1 MRASTLFTAALACLA
16 VEAGPQRLAVRA
28 EEPAQSTLSDG
39 ALTKVLADAHE
50 VWGTPRITGRCPTKP
65 SRAEW
70 MKAFPDNT
78 PLASLNIPGTH
89 DTATWNYSLATQ
101 DALRHITRFNGNDL
115 RHPLEYR
122 CHWSSIAAS
131 LEAGIRFFDLRYAF
145 DPTDT
150 YLVFWHNEALVSQRS
165 RVEDVLFAF
174 WDWLDAHPSET
185 VLLSFMYQG
194 RTKAGASHSAA
205 VQTQLF
211 DMLTSET
218 SEKYILQHRGD
229 LGTLGRAR
237 GKAVLVRRF
246 TLDRLDPAYD
256 AALPGLHLAS
266 GWDDNGKATE
276 LVYNQTTGATAYI
289 EDYYSPT
296 DLPADATTIVNIE
309 AKVNVT
315 AAHLEKAANEYPEG
329 LFITFAS
336 GGRIGANP
344 PVYPETMAVGNMTN
358 TDITPLGGVNHQI
371 VPILESLKGK
381 RKGVVMLDFFEEP
394 RDLVEL
400 ILDL

>member
-1 MRASTLFTAALACLA
+1 MRPATFLSLAFACLS
-16 VEAGPQRLAVRA
+16 VEASPYVAIRA
-28 EEPAQSTLSDG
+28 EAPAGPALSEG
-39 ALTKVLADAHE
+39 ALTKVLDDAHE
-50 VWGTPRITGRCPTKP
+50 VWGTPRITGRCTTKP

-70 MKAFPDNT
+70 MKAFADNT

-131 LEAGIRFFDLRYAF
+131 LEAGVRFFDLRYAF

-165 RVEDVLFAF
+165 RVDDVLFAF

-218 SEKYILQHRGD
+218 ARNYILQHRGD

-237 GKAVLVRRF
+237 GKAVLIRRF
-246 TLDRLDPAYD
+246 TLDKLDPSYD
-256 AALPGLHLAS
+256 AALPGLHLAA
-266 GWDDNGKATE
+266 GWDDNGKAIE
-276 LVYNQTTGATAYI
+276 LVYNSTTGATAYI
-289 EDYYSPT
+289 EDYYSPS
-296 DLPADATTIVNIE
+296 DLPADASTTVNIE

-315 AAHLEKAANEYPEG
+315 AAHLEKAATEAPES

-336 GGRIGANP
+336 GGRLDATP
-344 PVYPETMAVGNMTN
+344 PVYPETMAVGNGTQV
-358 TDITPLGGVNHQI
+358 TPRGGVNHQL
-371 VPILESLKGK
+371 VPVLESLKGK

-394 RDLVEL
+394 KDLVEL